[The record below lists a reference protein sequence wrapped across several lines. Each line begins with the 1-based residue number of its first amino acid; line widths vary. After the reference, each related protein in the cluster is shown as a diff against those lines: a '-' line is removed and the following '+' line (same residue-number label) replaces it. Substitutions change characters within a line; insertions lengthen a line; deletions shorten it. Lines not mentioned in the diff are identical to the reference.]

1 MEPITSTKPFTAM
14 KEIWKD
20 IPSFE
25 GYYQV
30 SNHGRIKALARTTF
44 DKNGKAYSRKEH
56 VVKPSLTRTYY
67 KVHLSK
73 GNKLYYFSVHRL
85 VALAFIPTDDTSKH
99 IDHIDTNPLNNN
111 VDNLRWVTIS
121 ENCNNNLTR
130 KHISL
135 SKKGHSVSDA
145 TKAKISSILKGRKL
159 SESTKA
165 KMSLNRNRTII
176 YAFDL
181 NGKFLHKF
189 KSAKE
194 AGQFANRHYTSVISC
209 CKGRTKTC
217 GNYIFSYNDR
227 IQ

>member
-1 MEPITSTKPFTAM
+1 M

-30 SNHGRIKALARTTF
+30 SNLGRIKALARTTF
-44 DKNGKAYSRKEH
+44 DKNGKAYDRKEH
-56 VVKPSLTRTYY
+56 IVKPSLTRTYY

-73 GNKLYYFSVHRL
+73 DNKLYYFSVHRL
-85 VALAFIPTDDTSKH
+85 VALAFIPIDDTSKH

-111 VDNLRWVTIS
+111 VDNLRWVTVS

-130 KHISL
+130 NHISL
-135 SKKGHSVSDA
+135 SKKGHSVNDA

-165 KMSLNRNRTII
+165 KMSQNRKRTII

-181 NGKFLHKF
+181 NGNFLHKF
-189 KSAKE
+189 NSVKE
-194 AGQFANRHYTSVISC
+194 AGMFAGRKYTSVISC

-227 IQ
+227 KH

>member
-1 MEPITSTKPFTAM
+1 M
-14 KEIWKD
+14 KEIWKN

-25 GYYQV
+25 GYYQI
-30 SNHGRIKALARTTF
+30 SNLGRIKALARTTF
-44 DKNGKAYSRKEH
+44 DKNGKAYNRKEH
-56 VVKPSLTRTYY
+56 IVKPSLTRTYY
-67 KVHLSK
+67 KVH
-73 GNKLYYFSVHRL
+73 YFSVHRL

-99 IDHIDTNPLNNN
+99 IDHIDTNPLNNK
-111 VDNLRWVTIS
+111 VDNLRWVTVS

-135 SKKGHSVSDA
+135 SKNGHSVSDT

-181 NGKFLHKF
+181 KGNFLHKF
-189 KSAKE
+189 NSVKE
-194 AGQFANRHYTSVISC
+194 AGMFAGRKYTSVISC